1 MQSTKKLSEANIKY
15 SLKVWMTTA
24 FLGSIIMA
32 IYDSRT
38 TSDQLGVMLLWEIII
53 IPGLCCYFL
62 VGTAVYT
69 LLLAI
74 PTIADLNVVKRR
86 IILSTSGIVVLIGL
100 GLIAFS
106 SSDLNRYRFPEL
118 IIYSSVLTL
127 CSWCYKL
134 PQQVKSA
141 PAQQ

>member
-1 MQSTKKLSEANIKY
+1 MKRLSEANIKY
-15 SLKVWMTTA
+15 SLKVWMATA

-32 IYDSRT
+32 IYDSST
-38 TSDQLGVMLLWEIII
+38 TSDQLGEMLMWEIII

-62 VGTAVYT
+62 IGTAAYT

-86 IILSTSGIVVLIGL
+86 IILCASGIVVLIAL

-106 SSDLNRYRFPEL
+106 SADLNKYRLPEL
-118 IIYSSVLTL
+118 MVYSSILTL

>member
-24 FLGSIIMA
+24 FLGSIMMA
-32 IYDSRT
+32 VYDSRT
-38 TSDQLGVMLLWEIII
+38 MSDQLGVVLLWEMMIVS
-53 IPGLCCYFL
+53 GLCCYFL
-62 VGTAVYT
+62 IGTAVYT

-74 PTIADLNVVKRR
+74 PRIADLNVAKRR
-86 IILSTSGIVVLIGL
+86 IILSTSGIVVLIAL

-106 SSDLNRYRFPEL
+106 SSDLNRYRLPEL
-118 IIYSSVLTL
+118 MVYSSVLTL

-134 PQQVKSA
+134 PQQVHSE